1 MTMGMRDAG
10 RLERRRPLALRL
22 TLLVCALLVFI
33 GLLALGSW
41 QVQRLGWKH
50 ALIARV
56 DARVAAPAVAAPAAA
71 SWPRVNAADYEY
83 QHVAVRGVYLYAL
96 TTPVIAS
103 TELGSGY
110 WLLTP
115 LCRDDGTLVLVNRG
129 YVPTLPRKHPH
140 PEHDA
145 SVACHAGSNGHDV
158 AGLLRISEPSGRWL
172 RRDDPSTNHWYARNV
187 AAIAAARGLPAA
199 QVAPYFIDAASGQE
213 PADAPAPA
221 LGSERPTGGLTV
233 ISFPDN
239 HLVYALTWYAL
250 AAMLAG
256 AVWWVAREER
266 RRR

>member
-1 MTMGMRDAG
+1 MTLALRDAPRG
-10 RLERRRPLALRL
+10 ARPLALRL
-22 TLLVCALLVFI
+22 TLALCALLAFI

-41 QVQRLGWKH
+41 QVQRLHWKH

-56 DARVAAPAVAAPAAA
+56 DARVTAPAVAAPAVAA
-71 SWPRVNAADYEY
+71 WPQVTAADYEY
-83 QHVAVRGVYLYAL
+83 RHVTVRGAYLYAL

-115 LCRDDGTLVLVNRG
+115 LCRDDGSLVLVNRG
-129 YVPTLPRKHPH
+129 FVPSLPRKHPH
-140 PEHDA
+140 PEHDPA
-145 SVACHAGSNGHDV
+145 VACHAGAAGGNAV
-158 AGLLRISEPSGRWL
+158 TGLLRISEQGGRWL
-172 RRDDPSTNHWYARNV
+172 RHDDPASNHWYARDV

-199 QVAPYFIDAASGQE
+199 QVAPYFIDAAGGQE

-221 LGSERPTGGLTV
+221 LGTERPTGGLTV

-250 AAMLAG
+250 AAMVSGDA
-256 AVWWVAREER
+256 WWVARDER